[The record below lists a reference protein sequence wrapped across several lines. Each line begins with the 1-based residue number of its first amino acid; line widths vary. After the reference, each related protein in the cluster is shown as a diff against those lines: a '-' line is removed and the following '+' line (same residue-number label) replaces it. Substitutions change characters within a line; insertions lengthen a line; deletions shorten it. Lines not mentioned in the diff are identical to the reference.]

1 MGRLDW
7 KRGRFN
13 TDYEVDQIES
23 AARGY
28 QASQIG
34 DSVEYF
40 RFDRADSK
48 SGDIF
53 DEGYGV
59 GLVFHPSVNLPAL
72 HVTHTEGGQQN
83 GEDNSGFYFSDT
95 IYVTTTYDIFT
106 RTGMTQVDV
115 QHNRFL
121 KDRVL
126 YDGLIFRVESIN
138 ILGQVG
144 QADTVVSF
152 EGTQIKPDE
161 LANDPQFAQYATQP
175 YPNTP

>member
-13 TDYEVDQIES
+13 TDFEVGQIEG
-23 AARGY
+23 AIRGY
-28 QASQIG
+28 QGSQIQ

-40 RFDRADSK
+40 RFHRADSQ
-48 SGDIF
+48 SGDVY

-72 HVTHTEGGQQN
+72 HVTHTEGGQQS
-83 GEDNSGFYFSDT
+83 GEDNSGFYFGDT
-95 IYVTTTYDIFT
+95 IYVTTSFQIFN
-106 RTGMTQVDV
+106 RTGLTQADV
-115 QHNRFL
+115 HHERYL

-126 YDGLIFRVESIN
+126 YDGLIFRVETIN
-138 ILGQVG
+138 ILGQVNE
-144 QADTVVSF
+144 QDTVVSF

-161 LANDPQFAQYATQP
+161 MSNDPQFAEYAQQP